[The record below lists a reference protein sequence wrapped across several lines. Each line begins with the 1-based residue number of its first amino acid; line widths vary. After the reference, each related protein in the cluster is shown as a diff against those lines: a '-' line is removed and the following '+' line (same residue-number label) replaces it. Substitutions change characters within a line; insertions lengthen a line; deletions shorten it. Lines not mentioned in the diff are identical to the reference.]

1 MPGPETALQHAGRVY
16 TVCVQ
21 VRESSCNVLICL
33 RPSTC
38 NVSTRFQRAP
48 MMRLTVL
55 PSRLSTSALQDAV
68 LQLLQDTRIP
78 AMLAAAAAAGISSDA
93 SSPRAP
99 SAPGL
104 PPPSDGDAAAVDGS
118 TTTAAA
124 ASVTHVSDPEA
135 LWRDLMDASAAY
147 DVALLP
153 LLGATGPE
161 VEAAAAKASSLLAAA
176 ARSTGI
182 VTLHSLV

>member
-1 MPGPETALQHAGRVY
+1 ML
-16 TVCVQ
+16 
-21 VRESSCNVLICL
+21 SSR
-33 RPSTC
+33 RP
-38 NVSTRFQRAP
+38 F
-48 MMRLTVL
+48 
-55 PSRLSTSALQDAV
+55 SALQDAV
-68 LQLLQDTRIP
+68 LQLLLDTRIP
-78 AMLAAAAAAGISSDA
+78 AMLAAAAAAGMSSDA
-93 SSPRAP
+93 SSPRAL

-104 PPPSDGDAAAVDGS
+104 PPPSGGDAAAVDGS

-124 ASVTHVSDPEA
+124 AAVQHVSDPEA

-176 ARSTGI
+176 ARGTGTA
-182 VTLHSLV
+182 TLRSLL